1 MINFQKILYQL
12 ISPTGVC
19 NGLIRPKESHS
30 TSVVVVFKINKLHM
44 EFSVQCSHMT
54 LPNEAFAK
62 LLPLQS
68 EASTKSVTE
77 VASDRIKILS
87 TVVSMWGGMVLR
99 GGGGWRLLNSPF
111 GEEIHEASSITFYDN
126 WLRQSI
132 HLLHILMVFWNWY
145 LHFLTHILCTKF
157 EKIDQADETV
167 EILFTIIVML

>member
-1 MINFQKILYQL
+1 
-12 ISPTGVC
+12 
-19 NGLIRPKESHS
+19 
-30 TSVVVVFKINKLHM
+30 M
-44 EFSVQCSHMT
+44 ECSVQCSHMT

-77 VASDRIKILS
+77 VASNRMKILS
-87 TVVSMWGGMVLR
+87 IVVSMWGGIVERR
-99 GGGGWRLLNSPF
+99 GEGGWCLLNSTF
-111 GEEIHEASSITFYDN
+111 GGEIHEESSITFYHN

-132 HLLHILMVFWNWY
+132 HLLHLLKVFRNWY

-167 EILFTIIVML
+167 EILFTIILMVLKSRLLVTYIQQCYFYSSIY